1 MKKRIFWS
9 RTVVITSKDENLT
22 KSHVRYLESRIL
34 ALIRT
39 AGRARILNSTSPTIT
54 QLPEPDIAD
63 MEFFLVQIL
72 MVMPVLG
79 FGFTQPPPTLQPTA
93 VYAKHGSQASPFF
106 VMNYVGTSASA
117 QELDGEFIVLKGS
130 TARRQGV
137 DSWNSYRSLRD
148 QLIAEGKII
157 DGPQES
163 LLLFAEDVPFSS
175 PSAAASVV
183 YGGNQNGRLVWK
195 TRDTGET
202 YQQWQQ
208 KKLDASVSQPGQI
221 DAGDEED

>member
-1 MKKRIFWS
+1 
-9 RTVVITSKDENLT
+9 
-22 KSHVRYLESRIL
+22 
-34 ALIRT
+34 
-39 AGRARILNSTSPTIT
+39 
-54 QLPEPDIAD
+54 
-63 MEFFLVQIL
+63 

-79 FGFTQPPPTLQPTA
+79 FGFTQPPPTLQTI
-93 VYAKHGSQASPFF
+93 VTNDKHASQTSPLF
-106 VMNYVGTSASA
+106 VMNPVGTSASA
-117 QELDGEFIVLKGS
+117 QELDGEFIVFKGS

-137 DSWNSYRSLRD
+137 ESWNSYRSLRE
-148 QLIAEGKII
+148 QLIAEGKIT

-208 KKLDASVSQPGQI
+208 KKLDASISQPGQI
-221 DAGDEED
+221 DVDDEDD